1 MRHDLR
7 RPVAALAASLLLVPA
22 LTACGDDED
31 AGSHTT
37 HTTTT
42 LAPEPAAVEV
52 DPEVMSTIEGR
63 GTPTP
68 QPVEGEVA
76 ELQVIDDVEGTG
88 AEVTE
93 GATVKAHY
101 VGIVADSGEQFDS
114 SWERGE
120 PSEFSLGRVIPGWSE
135 GLVGMKVGGRRTL
148 VIPAEKAYG
157 DAPPPGSN
165 IPAGAALVFTVD
177 MAGVG

>member
-1 MRHDLR
+1 MEHR
-7 RPVAALAASLLLVPA
+7 RPAAALAALLLVVPA
-22 LTACGDDED
+22 LSACGEDDD
-31 AGSHTT
+31 SASHTT

-42 LAPEPAAVEV
+42 APAEPAGLEV
-52 DPEVMSTIEGR
+52 DPEVLETIQGR

-68 QPVEGEVA
+68 TPVEGDVT
-76 ELQVIDDVEGTG
+76 ELEIIDDVEGTG

-101 VGIVADSGEQFDS
+101 VGVMAETGEQFDS

-120 PSEFSLGRVIPGWSE
+120 PSEFSLGAVIQGWSE

-148 VIPAEKAYG
+148 VIPAEKAYA

-165 IPAGAALVFTVD
+165 IPPGAALVFTVD
-177 MAGVG
+177 MAAVG